1 MVKLPP
7 LCLKIRKL
15 RLIRTHSIHLLSGP
29 AADTH
34 LQRHLLAQMKVGVPA
49 EPAPVGAAQ
58 PCRALGKSGTALSR
72 PDASA
77 GGRSAQRRRVRRL
90 SACHMPAP
98 PFPAIKEA
106 RRFSAGTPP
115 NKVSIAKNSACGG
128 AEGNWILFAI
138 NWQSGDPP
146 LLLAE
151 ILLFRKKLRPPSVQP
166 AQNPVK

>member
-1 MVKLPP
+1 MKLPP

-49 EPAPVGAAQ
+49 EPASVGAAQ

-98 PFPAIKEA
+98 PFPRS
-106 RRFSAGTPP
+106 RRLAGSPP
-115 NKVSIAKNSACGG
+115 GLLRIEYSKKNSACGG

-138 NWQSGDPP
+138 NWQSRDPP

>member
-1 MVKLPP
+1 MPADFCLAGQKIHSPIHTHRDIKQALRLLDDCYKMRGEFHLVKLPP

-115 NKVSIAKNSACGG
+115 NKVSIAKKQRMWG
-128 AEGNWILFAI
+128 
-138 NWQSGDPP
+138 
-146 LLLAE
+146 
-151 ILLFRKKLRPPSVQP
+151 R
-166 AQNPVK
+166 